1 MITIF
6 KYLNTWFKKDDHDI
20 ITFDPRLDLYQHI
33 QRRKFRQNSIL
44 KDTSQV
50 IKNRKALC
58 DFEKLSTCFW
68 QKSIE
73 KKSLKQLVSV
83 YLCSST
89 HKKSASQHQE
99 GAVRTISILRSS
111 SVETNALVVEP
122 SFQDCNWIIKIEPH
136 RSTFQKMLS
145 QQNNRACCKVEEVTI
160 YTVPLIFWQSY
171 RLQGIFCI
179 SRDERREKT

>member
-1 MITIF
+1 MT
-6 KYLNTWFKKDDHDI
+6 
-20 ITFDPRLDLYQHI
+20 
-33 QRRKFRQNSIL
+33 L
-44 KDTSQV
+44 KNFLLAFG
-50 IKNRKALC
+50 KNRLR
-58 DFEKLSTCFW
+58 
-68 QKSIE
+68 
-73 KKSLKQLVSV
+73 KSL
-83 YLCSST
+83 SSNSCLYIYVLLPI
-89 HKKSASQHQE
+89 KSLLRHQE

-145 QQNNRACCKVEEVTI
+145 KQNNRACCKAEEVTI

-179 SRDERREKT
+179 SRDES